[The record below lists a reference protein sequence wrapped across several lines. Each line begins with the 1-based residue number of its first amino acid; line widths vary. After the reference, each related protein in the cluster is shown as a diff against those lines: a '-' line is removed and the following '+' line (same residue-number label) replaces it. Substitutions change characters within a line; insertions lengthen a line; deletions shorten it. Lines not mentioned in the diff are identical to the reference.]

1 MEEYRKESKSLI
13 LPEIEAEHYQCYN
26 ALDSELLW
34 RIILQ
39 IVSERLDRKIQQG
52 YIEQIADSLSP
63 VECVSSEDLIT
74 AYKQLNNLLGRLE
87 IKRESF
93 NQIITNRKTAE
104 EAAFKT
110 GGPQCQR
117 LVLGI
122 SVG

>member
-26 ALDSELLW
+26 ALGSELLW

-63 VECVSSEDLIT
+63 VECVGSEELID
-74 AYKQLNNLLGRLE
+74 
-87 IKRESF
+87 S
-93 NQIITNRKTAE
+93 
-104 EAAFKT
+104 
-110 GGPQCQR
+110 
-117 LVLGI
+117 
-122 SVG
+122 

>member
-13 LPEIEAEHYQCYN
+13 LPEIEAEHYRCYN
-26 ALDSELLW
+26 ALDPELLW

-63 VECVSSEDLIT
+63 VECV
-74 AYKQLNNLLGRLE
+74 G
-87 IKRESF
+87 F
-93 NQIITNRKTAE
+93 E
-104 EAAFKT
+104 EAVFKT
-110 GGPQCQR
+110 VGPQCQR